1 MSAKKQLAWFFCF
14 LVFLGANISVEVLL
28 YYMVFF
34 CIFLGIL
41 RVWAKSVQQW
51 FVHGEALAKAGV
63 RCPKC
68 NGDKLWGGVSM
79 VSILRKTWQKY
90 PIECRDAKCG
100 YRWDG
105 RVSARMHKK
114 PLSSEGMDI
123 KIA

>member
-1 MSAKKQLAWFFCF
+1 MNKQLVWFFCF
-14 LVFLGANISVEVLL
+14 LVFLGANIGPEVLF

-34 CIFLGIL
+34 AIFLGIR

-51 FVHGEALAKAGV
+51 FVHGEALVKAGV

-79 VSILRKTWQKY
+79 VSVLRKTWQKY
-90 PIECRDAKCG
+90 PIECRDVKCG

-105 RVSARMHKK
+105 RITAKLYEKS
-114 PLSSEGMDI
+114 LSENGLGL
-123 KIA
+123 KIV